1 MDQTTE
7 TVATEQQPV
16 QPDVQTTTTLTSDQ
30 TTTEQPKEV
39 DFKSLIP
46 EAYKDEKSLHNFSNM
61 DDFVKSYLHSQKLVG
76 ADKIAIPNKYSTDED
91 WKKVYKQLGTPETG
105 EGYKYK
111 LPEDHQIE
119 DDTLKNFS
127 NEAVKLGLLPNQA
140 NGVMNYYNEIIK
152 QGLSDQAA
160 QQKTAQDEAVVEL
173 RKEFGA
179 SYQKEIQSAKNL
191 VHATL
196 GKEFIDNSLLQDGT
210 RLGDNPTVIKAFA
223 KLANKLSE
231 DDIVK
236 GDVPSYLTTS
246 DINKQIAALQQP
258 GSAYWD
264 KRHLSH
270 NDAVAEVQA
279 LLRKKNNEEDV

>member
-7 TVATEQQPV
+7 QVAQH
-16 QPDVQTTTTLTSDQ
+16 DVQTTTTLTSDQ

-119 DDTLKNFS
+119 DETLKNFS
-127 NEAVKLGLLPNQA
+127 NEAAKLGLLPKQA

-196 GKEFIDNSLLQDGT
+196 GKEFIDNALLQDGS
-210 RLGDNPTVIKAFA
+210 RLGDNPTVIKAFVN
-223 KLANKLSE
+223 LANKLSE
-231 DDIVK
+231 DTIIK
-236 GDVPSYLTTS
+236 GDGVPYLTVPE
-246 DINKQIAALQQP
+246 INKLIASLLQP

-264 KRHLSH
+264 KRNPAHTE
-270 NDAVAEVQA
+270 AVEEVAA
-279 LLRKKNNEEDV
+279 LIRKKNNEEDVD

>member
-7 TVATEQQPV
+7 AVATEQQPV
-16 QPDVQTTTTLTSDQ
+16 QPDVQTTTTLTSD

-46 EAYKDEKSLHNFSNM
+46 EAYKEDKSLSNFNNM
-61 DDFVKSYLHSQKLVG
+61 EDLLKSYKHAQSLVG

-91 WKKVYKQLGTPETG
+91 WKEVYKKLGTPETG

-111 LPEDHQIE
+111 LPEDHKIE
-119 DDTLKNFS
+119 DDTLKSFS
-127 NEAVKLGLLPNQA
+127 NEAAKLGLLPKQA

-196 GKEFIDNSLLQDGT
+196 GKEFIDNSLLQDGS

-246 DINKQIAALQQP
+246 EINKQIAALQQP
-258 GSAYWD
+258 NSAYWD
-264 KRHLSH
+264 KNHLSH

>member
-111 LPEDHQIE
+111 LPEDHKIE
-119 DDTLKNFS
+119 DDTLKSFS
-127 NEAVKLGLLPNQA
+127 NEAAKLGLLPNQA

-246 DINKQIAALQQP
+246 EINKQISALQQP

-264 KRHLSH
+264 KKHLSH
-270 NDAVAEVQA
+270 DDAVAEVQA

>member
-111 LPEDHQIE
+111 LPEDHKIE

-127 NEAVKLGLLPNQA
+127 NEAAKLGLLPNQA

-246 DINKQIAALQQP
+246 EINKQISALQQP

-264 KRHLSH
+264 NKHLSH

-279 LLRKKNNEEDV
+279 LIRKKNNEEDV

>member
-16 QPDVQTTTTLTSDQ
+16 QPDVQTTTTLASD
-30 TTTEQPKEV
+30 TTEQPKEV
-39 DFKSLIP
+39 DFQSLIP
-46 EAYKDEKSLHNFSNM
+46 EAYKEEKSLHNFSNM

-246 DINKQIAALQQP
+246 EINKQISALQQP

-264 KRHLSH
+264 SKHLSH

>member
-111 LPEDHQIE
+111 LPEDHKIE
-119 DDTLKNFS
+119 DDTLKSFS
-127 NEAVKLGLLPNQA
+127 NEAAKLGLLPNQA

-210 RLGDNPTVIKAFA
+210 RLGDNPIVIKAFA

-246 DINKQIAALQQP
+246 EINKQISALQQP

-264 KRHLSH
+264 KNHLSH

>member
-7 TVATEQQPV
+7 QVA

-46 EAYKDEKSLHNFSNM
+46 EAYKEEKSLHNFSNM

-76 ADKIAIPNKYSTDED
+76 ADKIAIPNKYSSDED
-91 WKKVYKQLGTPETG
+91 WKEVYKKLGTPETG
-105 EGYKYK
+105 DGYKYK
-111 LPEDHQIE
+111 LPEDHKIE
-119 DDTLKNFS
+119 DDTLKSFS
-127 NEAVKLGLLPNQA
+127 NEAAKLGLLPNQA

-152 QGLSDQAA
+152 QGLSDQSA

-196 GKEFIDNSLLQDGT
+196 GKEFIDNSLLQDGS

-246 DINKQIAALQQP
+246 EINKQISALQQP

-264 KRHLSH
+264 KNHISH
-270 NDAVAEVQA
+270 ADSVAEVQA
-279 LLRKKNNEEDV
+279 LIRKKNNEEDV

>member
-7 TVATEQQPV
+7 QVA

-46 EAYKDEKSLHNFSNM
+46 EAYKEEKSLHNFSNM

-196 GKEFIDNSLLQDGT
+196 GKEFITNTLLQDGT
-210 RLGDNPTVIKAFA
+210 HLGDNPTVIKAFA

-246 DINKQIAALQQP
+246 EINKQISALQQP

-264 KRHLSH
+264 KKHLSH
-270 NDAVAEVQA
+270 EDAVAEVQA

>member
-91 WKKVYKQLGTPETG
+91 WKEVYKKLGTPETG
-105 EGYKYK
+105 DGYKYK
-111 LPEDHQIE
+111 LPEDHKIE
-119 DDTLKNFS
+119 DDTLKSFS
-127 NEAVKLGLLPNQA
+127 DEAAKLGLLPNQA

-196 GKEFIDNSLLQDGT
+196 GKEFIDNSLLQDGS

-246 DINKQIAALQQP
+246 DINKQISALQQP

-264 KRHLSH
+264 KNHLSH

-279 LLRKKNNEEDV
+279 LIRKKNNEEDV

>member
-46 EAYKDEKSLHNFSNM
+46 EAYKEEKSLHNFSNM

-111 LPEDHQIE
+111 LPEDHKIE
-119 DDTLKNFS
+119 DDTLKSFS
-127 NEAVKLGLLPNQA
+127 NEAAKLGLLPNQA

-210 RLGDNPTVIKAFA
+210 RLGDNPIVIKAFA

-246 DINKQIAALQQP
+246 EINKQISALQQP

-264 KRHLSH
+264 KNHLSH

>member
-111 LPEDHQIE
+111 LPEDHKIE
-119 DDTLKNFS
+119 DDTLKSFS
-127 NEAVKLGLLPNQA
+127 NEAAKLGLLPNQA

-246 DINKQIAALQQP
+246 EINKQISALQQP

>member
-7 TVATEQQPV
+7 QVA
-16 QPDVQTTTTLTSDQ
+16 QPDVQTTTTLTSD

-39 DFKSLIP
+39 DFQSLIP
-46 EAYKDEKSLHNFSNM
+46 EAYKEEKSLHNFSNM

-76 ADKIAIPNKYSTDED
+76 ADKIAIPNKYSTEND
-91 WKKVYKQLGTPETG
+91 WKKIYRQLGTPETG

-119 DDTLKNFS
+119 DDTLKSFS

-196 GKEFIDNSLLQDGT
+196 GKEFITNTLLQDGT
-210 RLGDNPTVIKAFA
+210 HLGDNPTVIKAFA

-246 DINKQIAALQQP
+246 EINKQISALQQP

-264 KRHLSH
+264 KNHISH
-270 NDAVAEVQA
+270 SDSVAEVQA
-279 LLRKKNNEEDV
+279 LLRKKNNEEDA

>member
-111 LPEDHQIE
+111 LPEDHKIE

-127 NEAVKLGLLPNQA
+127 NEAAKLGLLPNQA

-196 GKEFIDNSLLQDGT
+196 GKEFIDNSLLQDGS

-246 DINKQIAALQQP
+246 EINKQISALQQP

-264 KRHLSH
+264 NKHLSH

-279 LLRKKNNEEDV
+279 LIRKKNNEEDA

>member
-7 TVATEQQPV
+7 TVATEQQPI

-46 EAYKDEKSLHNFSNM
+46 EAYKEEKSLHNFSNM

-76 ADKIAIPNKYSTDED
+76 ADKIAIPNKYSSDED
-91 WKKVYKQLGTPETG
+91 WKKVYRQLGTPETG

-111 LPEDHQIE
+111 LPEDHKIE
-119 DDTLKNFS
+119 DDTLKSFS
-127 NEAVKLGLLPNQA
+127 NEAAKLGLLPNQA

-196 GKEFIDNSLLQDGT
+196 GKEFIDNSLLQDGS

-246 DINKQIAALQQP
+246 DINKQISALQQP

>member
-7 TVATEQQPV
+7 TVVSEQQPI
-16 QPDVQTTTTLTSDQ
+16 QPDVKTTTTLTSDQ

-46 EAYKDEKSLHNFSNM
+46 EAYKEEKSLHNFSNM

-91 WKKVYKQLGTPETG
+91 WKEVYKKLGTPETG

-246 DINKQIAALQQP
+246 EINKQISALQQP

-264 KRHLSH
+264 KKHLSH
-270 NDAVAEVQA
+270 DDAVAEVQA

>member
-91 WKKVYKQLGTPETG
+91 WKEVYKKLGTPETG

-111 LPEDHQIE
+111 LPEDHKIE
-119 DDTLKNFS
+119 DDTLKSFS
-127 NEAVKLGLLPNQA
+127 NEAAKLGLLPNQA

-196 GKEFIDNSLLQDGT
+196 GKEFIDNSLLQDGS

-246 DINKQIAALQQP
+246 DINKQISALQQP

-264 KRHLSH
+264 KNHLSH

>member
-39 DFKSLIP
+39 DFQSLIP
-46 EAYKDEKSLHNFSNM
+46 EAYKEEKSLHNFSNM

-76 ADKIAIPNKYSTDED
+76 ADKIAIPNKYSTDQD
-91 WKKVYKQLGTPETG
+91 WQKIYRQLGTPETG

-246 DINKQIAALQQP
+246 EINKQISALQQP

-264 KRHLSH
+264 KKHLSH

>member
-46 EAYKDEKSLHNFSNM
+46 EAYKEEKSLHNFSSM

-111 LPEDHQIE
+111 LPEDHKIE

-246 DINKQIAALQQP
+246 EINKQISALQQP

-264 KRHLSH
+264 KNHLSH

>member
-111 LPEDHQIE
+111 LPEDHKIE
-119 DDTLKNFS
+119 DDTLKSFS
-127 NEAVKLGLLPNQA
+127 NEAAKLGLLPKQA

-196 GKEFIDNSLLQDGT
+196 GKEFIDNSLLQDGS

-246 DINKQIAALQQP
+246 EISKQISALQQP

-264 KRHLSH
+264 KNHLSH
-270 NDAVAEVQA
+270 HDAVAEVQA

>member
-111 LPEDHQIE
+111 LPEDHKIE
-119 DDTLKNFS
+119 DDTLKSFS
-127 NEAVKLGLLPNQA
+127 NEAAKLGLLPNQA

-196 GKEFIDNSLLQDGT
+196 GKEFIDNSLLQDGS

-246 DINKQIAALQQP
+246 EINKQISALQQP

-264 KRHLSH
+264 KKHLSH
-270 NDAVAEVQA
+270 EDAVAEVQA

>member
-1 MDQTTE
+1 
-7 TVATEQQPV
+7 
-16 QPDVQTTTTLTSDQ
+16 
-30 TTTEQPKEV
+30 
-39 DFKSLIP
+39 
-46 EAYKDEKSLHNFSNM
+46 M

-76 ADKIAIPNKYSTDED
+76 ADKIAIPNKYSTEND
-91 WKKVYKQLGTPETG
+91 WKKIYRQLGTPETG
-105 EGYKYK
+105 DGYKYK

-119 DDTLKNFS
+119 DDTLKSFS

-160 QQKTAQDEAVVEL
+160 HQKTAQDEAVVEL

-196 GKEFIDNSLLQDGT
+196 GKEFIDNALLQDGS

-246 DINKQIAALQQP
+246 EINKQISALQQP

-264 KRHLSH
+264 KNHISH
-270 NDAVAEVQA
+270 ADSVAEVQA
-279 LLRKKNNEEDV
+279 LLRKKNNEEDA

>member
-7 TVATEQQPV
+7 QVA
-16 QPDVQTTTTLTSDQ
+16 QPDVQTTTTLTSD

-39 DFKSLIP
+39 DFQSLIP
-46 EAYKDEKSLHNFSNM
+46 EAYKEEKSLHNFSNM
-61 DDFVKSYLHSQKLVG
+61 EDFVKSYLHSQKLVG
-76 ADKIAIPNKYSTDED
+76 ADKIAIPNKYATDAD
-91 WKKVYKQLGTPETG
+91 WKEVYKKLGTPETG

-119 DDTLKNFS
+119 DDTLKSFS

-196 GKEFIDNSLLQDGT
+196 GKEFITNTLLQDGT
-210 RLGDNPTVIKAFA
+210 HLGDNPTVIKAFA

-246 DINKQIAALQQP
+246 EINKQISALQQP

-264 KRHLSH
+264 KKHLSH